1 MLAPWRRRIDD
12 DGGFSLIELLVV
24 MIIIGILAAIVVPAL
39 LSQRAAA
46 HDTSTKA
53 DVNNLGKEIAT
64 LFVDGDG
71 AAGIDFDVQPGRAVI
86 THSAGTTVVNLTN
99 GTAKPTSGASRDLND
114 SGTWCVALTD
124 PKGKVKEYHYS
135 ADGGLGEGT
144 C

>member
-1 MLAPWRRRIDD
+1 MSSAADSPHDS
-12 DGGFSLIELLVV
+12 GFTLIELLVV
-24 MIIIGILAAIVVPAL
+24 MIIIGVLATIAIPAF

-53 DVNNLGKEIAT
+53 DVNSLGKEIAT

-86 THSAGTTVVNLTN
+86 THAAGTTVVNLTN

-114 SGTWCVALTD
+114 PNGWCVSLTD
-124 PKGKVKEYHYS
+124 PQGKVKQFSYS
-135 ADGGLGEGT
+135 AAAGLEVGP